1 MRRRLGATLTALLSA
16 ATLSCGDGKLSRARL
31 ATVSGEVAEAAAAIT
46 GQQLV
51 ICGGSSL

>member
-1 MRRRLGATLTALLSA
+1 VHP
-16 ATLSCGDGKLSRARL
+16 D
-31 ATVSGEVAEAAAAIT
+31 EVAALVAFVLSEEAAAIT

>member
-1 MRRRLGATLTALLSA
+1 VAFLLSP
-16 ATLSCGDGKLSRARL
+16 D
-31 ATVSGEVAEAAAAIT
+31 AAAIT

>member
-1 MRRRLGATLTALLSA
+1 VAFLLSP
-16 ATLSCGDGKLSRARL
+16 
-31 ATVSGEVAEAAAAIT
+31 EAASIT